1 MDNKITKRRLS
12 HLFSYDW
19 LAMIVWF
26 VAIVFAWQLV
36 FQVTSVKITRGQSF
50 KYFIDY
56 TISYKNPETFVQML
70 ADDNVFDPINILSV
84 EQEDLYS
91 GQNDVLFARLDV
103 SDGDVIFTDT
113 VKDQDGIGRA
123 QRIIDSGYVYTLDY
137 LLRDA
142 VNYLNSFKTDGQ
154 FDDDKIQAHFLDRMK
169 NDNRFRTDQEKADGL
184 VLEKQRL
191 VKLDKEV
198 LDFEYLLN
206 CGEDV
211 FYEYTRF
218 SQTLEQSSEE
228 NKQDFIN
235 SVEREKKEGRENA
248 RYGIDLYALV
258 GGVDKLSTSTFF
270 SVGQEQTAEN
280 VVLLA
285 FNFLSKQP
293 DEQFE
298 VITFINSIVRNCSN
312 LYQGR

>member
-36 FQVTSVKITRGQSF
+36 FQVTSVKVTRGQSF

-56 TISYKNPETFVQML
+56 TVSYKNSETFMQML
-70 ADDNVFDPINILSV
+70 VDEEVFDPINILSV

-91 GQNDVLFARLDV
+91 GQNDVLVARLYV

-113 VKDQDGIGRA
+113 VKDELGVARA

-142 VNYLNSFKTDGQ
+142 VNYLNSFKTNGE
-154 FDDDKIQAHFLDRMK
+154 FDDSKIQAHFLERMK
-169 NDNRFRTDQEKADGL
+169 KDNRFRSEKEKADGL

-198 LDFEYLLN
+198 SDFEYLLN

-211 FYEYTRF
+211 FFEYTRF

-248 RYGIDLYALV
+248 KYGIDLFALT
-258 GGVDKLSTSTFF
+258 GGVDKLSTSNFF
-270 SVGQEQTAEN
+270 SVGQGQNAEN
-280 VVLLA
+280 VVVLA
-285 FNFLSKQP
+285 FNFLSAQP

-298 VITFINSIVRNCSN
+298 VITFINAIVRNCSN